1 MKEAI
6 GISEELLKNIK
17 TEKGEGQ
24 KTISFSQYSVYES
37 CPYRWYQT
45 YAKGNYL
52 FSASIN
58 TVFGTAIHEAIQTY
72 LTLLFNDSVKAA
84 DQFDVLGLFEKRFKE
99 EYIKEV
105 ENNGGAH
112 FSSKEEMAEFY
123 QDGVEIINYFRKKRL
138 AYFSTRDYELLGM
151 EIPLLTKLKEDSDVF
166 LFQGY
171 VDFIYRDKTEGI
183 VYIEDFKTSTKGWRD
198 YEKKDEIK
206 QAQILLYKNYFS
218 KQFGIEPDKIV
229 PRFRILKRKI
239 YENVDFPQSRIQV
252 HEPANG
258 KNKVH
263 QAVQKLTN
271 FINECFNQDGTPKE
285 QVYLKK
291 STGNNCRFCPFKDRE
306 DICDKKNTF

>member
-1 MKEAI
+1 
-6 GISEELLKNIK
+6 
-17 TEKGEGQ
+17 
-24 KTISFSQYSVYES
+24 
-37 CPYRWYQT
+37 
-45 YAKGNYL
+45 
-52 FSASIN
+52 
-58 TVFGTAIHEAIQTY
+58 
-72 LTLLFNDSVKAA
+72 
-84 DQFDVLGLFEKRFKE
+84 
-99 EYIKEV
+99 
-105 ENNGGAH
+105 
-112 FSSKEEMAEFY
+112 
-123 QDGVEIINYFRKKRL
+123 
-138 AYFSTRDYELLGM
+138 M

-229 PRFRILKRKI
+229 PRFRILKRKL
-239 YENVDFPQSRIQV
+239 YENADFPQSRIQV

-291 STGNNCRFCPFKDRE
+291 SSGNNCRFCPFKDRE

>member
-229 PRFRILKRKI
+229 PRFRILKRKL
-239 YENVDFPQSRIQV
+239 YENADFPQSRIQV

-271 FINECFNQDGTPKE
+271 FINECFNKDGTPKE

-291 STGNNCRFCPFKDRE
+291 SSGNNCRFCPFKDRE

>member
-229 PRFRILKRKI
+229 PRFRILKRKL
-239 YENVDFPQSRIQV
+239 YENADFPQSRIQV

-291 STGNNCRFCPFKDRE
+291 SSGNNCRFCPFKDRE